1 MNKSETIGKLA
12 EALSKAQGMMK
23 GAIKDSENPF
33 FKSVYADLASV
44 WDACR
49 EPLSKNG
56 LSVTQTTRIADN
68 GEPVIITTLLHSSGE
83 WMSGELLVK
92 PVKADPQSVGSAITY
107 GRRYALSAI
116 VGIAPEDDDG
126 EKAQGRQHTEQH
138 KEPEKK
144 ADGTNYK
151 FLQTMKA
158 IKKDIG
164 DDVYYKIMGAAG
176 FEHSNDIKDRKTQL
190 AVYEEMKKYKAAL
203 AELGAPAEE
212 VFDGK

>member
-23 GAIKDSENPF
+23 GAVKDSENPF

-92 PVKADPQSVGSAITY
+92 PVKNDPQSVGSAITY

-126 EKAQGRQHTEQH
+126 EKAQGRQVEAQ
-138 KEPEKK
+138 KQPAKQPE
-144 ADGTNYK
+144 GQNYR
-151 FLQTMKA
+151 FLQIMKA
-158 IKKDIG
+158 IKKDVG
-164 DDVYYKIMGAAG
+164 DEAYYKIIGQAG
-176 FEHSNDIKDRKTQL
+176 FEHSKEIHDRKTQL

-203 AELGAPAEE
+203 AELGEPMEPE
-212 VFDGK
+212 VM

>member
-33 FKSVYADLASV
+33 FKAAYADLASV

-49 EPLSKNG
+49 EPLSKCG

-68 GEPVIITTLLHSSGE
+68 GEPVIITTLLHASGE

-144 ADGTNYK
+144 GEGTNCK
-151 FLQTMKA
+151 FLQTMKTT
-158 IKKDIG
+158 KKDIG
-164 DDVYYKIMGAAG
+164 DDAYYKIMGAAG

-203 AELGAPAEE
+203 AELESPAEE

>member
-1 MNKSETIGKLA
+1 MVTVTYYQKEGKWKMNKSETIGKLA

-92 PVKADPQSVGSAITY
+92 PVKNDPQSVGSAITY
-107 GRRYALSAI
+107 GRGYALFAMGG
-116 VGIAPEDDDG
+116 VG
-126 EKAQGRQHTEQH
+126 AQG
-138 KEPEKK
+138 
-144 ADGTNYK
+144 G
-151 FLQTMKA
+151 
-158 IKKDIG
+158 
-164 DDVYYKIMGAAG
+164 GAG
-176 FEHSNDIKDRKTQL
+176 E
-190 AVYEEMKKYKAAL
+190 
-203 AELGAPAEE
+203 
-212 VFDGK
+212 

>member
-12 EALSKAQGMMK
+12 EALCKAQGMMK
-23 GAIKDSENPF
+23 GAVKDSENPF
-33 FKSVYADLASV
+33 FKAAYADLASV

-49 EPLSKNG
+49 EPLSKCG

-68 GEPVIITTLLHSSGE
+68 GDPVIITTLLHSSGE

-126 EKAQGRQHTEQH
+126 EKGQGRQHTEQH

-144 ADGTNYK
+144 GEGTNCK
-151 FLQTMKA
+151 FLQTMKTT
-158 IKKDIG
+158 KKDIG
-164 DDVYYKIMGAAG
+164 DDAYYKIMGAAG

-203 AELGAPAEE
+203 AELESPAEE

>member
-23 GAIKDSENPF
+23 GAVKDSENPF
-33 FKSVYADLASV
+33 FRAAYADLASV

-92 PVKADPQSVGSAITY
+92 PVKNDPQSVGSAITY

-144 ADGTNYK
+144 AEGTNYK
-151 FLQTMKA
+151 YLQTMKA
-158 IKKDIG
+158 MKKDVG
-164 DDVYYKIMGAAG
+164 DDMYYKIMGVAG
-176 FEHSNDIKDRKTQL
+176 YEHSNDIKDRKTQL

-203 AELGAPAEE
+203 ADLESPAEE

>member
-23 GAIKDSENPF
+23 GAVKDSENPF
-33 FKSVYADLASV
+33 FRAAYADLASV

-49 EPLSKNG
+49 EPLSKCG

-68 GEPVIITTLLHSSGE
+68 GDPVIITTLLHSSGE

-92 PVKADPQSVGSAITY
+92 PVKNDPQSVGSAITY

-144 ADGTNYK
+144 AEGTNYK
-151 FLQTMKA
+151 YLQTMKA
-158 IKKDIG
+158 MKKDVG
-164 DDVYYKIMGAAG
+164 DDMYYKIMGVAG
-176 FEHSNDIKDRKTQL
+176 YEHSNDIKDRKTQL
-190 AVYEEMKKYKAAL
+190 AVYEEMQKYKAAL
-203 AELGAPAEE
+203 AEVESPAEE

>member
-1 MNKSETIGKLA
+1 MNKSEAIGKLA

-33 FKSVYADLASV
+33 FKTAYADLASV

-49 EPLSKNG
+49 EPLSKCG

-68 GEPVIITTLLHSSGE
+68 GDPVIITTLLHSSGE

-144 ADGTNYK
+144 AEGTNYK
-151 FLQTMKA
+151 YLQTMKA
-158 IKKDIG
+158 MKKDVG
-164 DDVYYKIMGAAG
+164 DDMYYKIMGVAG
-176 FEHSNDIKDRKTQL
+176 YEHSNDIKDRKTQL
-190 AVYEEMKKYKAAL
+190 AVYEEMQKYKAAL
-203 AELGAPAEE
+203 AEVESPAEE